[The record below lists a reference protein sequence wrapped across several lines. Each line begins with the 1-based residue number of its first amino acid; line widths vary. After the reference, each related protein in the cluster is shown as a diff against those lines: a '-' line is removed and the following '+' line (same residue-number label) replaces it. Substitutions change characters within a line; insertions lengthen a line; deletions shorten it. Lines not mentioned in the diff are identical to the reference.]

1 LAEELTQLK
10 MGKIVRDRYP
20 ELSGEDQ
27 EAVRQH
33 AVAALNLTQKA
44 KQLAGS
50 CGEGGAD
57 DEARSNT
64 ALIEGVRKFAI
75 EVKDLDIDLID
86 RINPFEAAYSI
97 LAKAMNEGTL
107 KQVAAVIGKRKVSIP
122 YDEARDLA
130 VRALQWKKE
139 RGRAPEITSQDPWE
153 KRLAEGVAALAK
165 FTAQKAANG

>member
-1 LAEELTQLK
+1 MMPQTLGIDFGTSNTAAGLMAGPNPYLIEVEPGKTTLPTSLFFDTQRK
-10 MGKIVRDRYP
+10 VTTYG
-20 ELSGEDQ
+20 S
-27 EAVRQH
+27 
-33 AVAALNLTQKA
+33 AA
-44 KQLAGS
+44 
-50 CGEGGAD
+50 
-57 DEARSNT
+57 NT
-64 ALIEGVRKFAI
+64 ALIDGVRKFAMDVR
-75 EVKDLDIDLID
+75 ELDIDLID
-86 RINPFEAAYSI
+86 RINPFEAAYSV

-165 FTAQKAANG
+165 FRAEQNSQEGGNG

>member
-1 LAEELTQLK
+1 MTIADLASRFLLTCHGLRSTKGELAK
-10 MGKIVRDRYP
+10 PIFERAFRD
-20 ELSGEDQ
+20 
-27 EAVRQH
+27 
-33 AVAALNLTQKA
+33 
-44 KQLAGS
+44 
-50 CGEGGAD
+50 
-57 DEARSNT
+57 
-64 ALIEGVRKFAI
+64 KFAI

-86 RINPFEAAYSI
+86 RINPFEAAYSV

-165 FTAQKAANG
+165 FRAQQAANG